1 MDLSLFTD
9 SPGRPWPRLFRHLHH
24 RTLPV
29 ILRAQRATLLDAR
42 DDGLFAPG
50 LAIVDA
56 EEISLEMRS
65 GPEG

>member
-1 MDLSLFTD
+1 M
-9 SPGRPWPRLFRHLHH
+9 
-24 RTLPV
+24 

-50 LAIVDA
+50 PLEGALAIVDA